1 MTTYMIEYFR
11 LHGTHRTE
19 HRLLVEIS
27 LLDELVNCRCLR
39 AMTVVAE
46 LSYVTLIRV
55 FRVIS
60 HLIQSLC
67 AYFDSSLI
75 FAVFISTE
83 KILRCL
89 QLRKSRKRAEHSQSF
104 NHCY

>member
-1 MTTYMIEYFR
+1 MKLIKQNITFSDVVMNM
-11 LHGTHRTE
+11 LTE
-19 HRLLVEIS
+19 LTILRDLKYLLVEIS
-27 LLDELVNCRCLR
+27 LLNELVNCRYLR

-46 LSYVTLIRV
+46 LSYVTLILV
-55 FRVIS
+55 LRVIS

-67 AYFDSSLI
+67 AYFDSFLI

-89 QLRKSRKRAEHSQSF
+89 QLRKSRKRG
-104 NHCY
+104 